1 MFYTMEW
8 YTQDVVVSETKSK
21 KATTQ
26 QSADRN
32 LDRES
37 EVSRKQAQF
46 GCRRQDKGVS
56 VAVVAVL
63 CSVAVVRDGLP

>member
-1 MFYTMEW
+1 MEW
-8 YTQDVVVSETKSK
+8 YTQDVVVSETEIKKSDDP
-21 KATTQ
+21 TVRRSQ
-26 QSADRN
+26 
-32 LDRES
+32 LGVRES